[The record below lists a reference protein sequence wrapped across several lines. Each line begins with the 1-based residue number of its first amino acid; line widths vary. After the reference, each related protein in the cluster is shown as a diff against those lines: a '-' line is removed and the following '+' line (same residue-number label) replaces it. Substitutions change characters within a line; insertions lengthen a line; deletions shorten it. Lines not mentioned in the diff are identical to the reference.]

1 MYNTFGIYGIVNKQ
15 NGKIYVGKTTNNFG
29 DRRDCHFASYDGGY
43 GCNPE
48 LQREWD
54 QYGRDAFDFIVLE
67 ECPLETSKDEIDQLE
82 IDYIK
87 KFKDAGIAYNIADGG
102 DTSAWKGKHLTEE
115 MKRKIGEKNR
125 VNMLGRTASDKTKAK
140 MSESQRR
147 RYQNL
152 TEEEQQAIIERLRNS
167 TTGKKWDEE
176 RRQKYSDEQK
186 TNPHSAKYDVET
198 VHKIRE
204 MHEVEN
210 KSYKE
215 ISEMLNIPKHTVYLI
230 ATYRRWKYV

>member
-1 MYNTFGIYGIVNKQ
+1 MNSQ
-15 NGKIYVGKTTNNFG
+15 NGKIYVGKTANNFG
-29 DRRDCHFASYDGGY
+29 DRRDCHFASYGGGY

-54 QYGRDAFDFIVLE
+54 RYGRDTFEFVVLE
-67 ECPLETSKDEIDQLE
+67 ECSSGTSEDEINQLE

-87 KFKDAGIAYNIADGG
+87 MFKDIGIAYNIADGG
-102 DTSAWKGKHLTEE
+102 DTSAWKGKHLTED

-125 VNMLGRTASDKTKAK
+125 ANMLGRTASDETKAK

-147 RYQNL
+147 RYHGL
-152 TEEEQQAIIERLRNS
+152 TQEEQQAVIERLRKS
-167 TTGKKWDEE
+167 TIGKKWDED

-186 TNPHSAKYDVET
+186 TNPHGAKYDIET

-204 MHEVEN
+204 MHEIEN
-210 KSYKE
+210 KSFRE
-215 ISEMLNIPKHTVYLI
+215 ISEILNIPRMTVYLI